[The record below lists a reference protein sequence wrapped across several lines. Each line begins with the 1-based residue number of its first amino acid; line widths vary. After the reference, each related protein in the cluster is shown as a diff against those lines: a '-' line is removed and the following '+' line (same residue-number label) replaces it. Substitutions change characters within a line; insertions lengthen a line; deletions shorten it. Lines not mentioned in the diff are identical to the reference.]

1 LAEVGDEKIIKEIV
15 INIKE
20 RKEIKRRRKR
30 KENKRRTELWRI
42 EMSEI
47 QLMTIEEA
55 AVFLNLKV
63 SKLRK
68 DIFNKEIPYYKIGSL
83 IRFKKDEL
91 LKWLDKKI
99 VPSK

>member
-1 LAEVGDEKIIKEIV
+1 
-15 INIKE
+15 
-20 RKEIKRRRKR
+20 
-30 KENKRRTELWRI
+30 
-42 EMSEI
+42 MSEI